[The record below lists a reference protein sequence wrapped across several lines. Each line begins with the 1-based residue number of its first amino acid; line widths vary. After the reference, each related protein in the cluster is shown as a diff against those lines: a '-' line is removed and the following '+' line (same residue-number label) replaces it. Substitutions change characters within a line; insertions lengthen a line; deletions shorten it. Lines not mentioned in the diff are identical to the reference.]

1 MRPSSDQE
9 LSHEE
14 PGRQEA
20 IGEAANGGQGEEQI
34 SDNASLDLSIS
45 FRFFFGLPCEFL
57 GTRVFYWSSCYL

>member
-20 IGEAANGGQGEEQI
+20 VEEATNGGQGEEQI

-45 FRFFFGLPCEFL
+45 FRFFFGLPL
-57 GTRVFYWSSCYL
+57 